1 MKRLTLNG
9 FGKNLL
15 ALLALAAIYVS
26 PLAILAQTKVS
37 MPKNRNSINK
47 DIEVGSKAAAEIER
61 TFPMVNDMAAERY
74 INEVGMRLANAI
86 PPEFQQRQF
95 NCRFKIVNASD
106 INAFA
111 LPACYLYVNRG
122 MIDAA
127 KNEGEMAGVMA
138 HEIAH
143 AMLRHGTAA
152 GPGILTQIGA
162 IGAIFGG
169 AILGGQAG
177 AQAGQVLAAGLIT
190 PYSRNFERQSDIVGA
205 QIMAR
210 AGYDPRDLANMFR
223 TIAGERQGGG
233 VPEWLSTHPDPGNR
247 FNDINKEA
255 SMLRVSPN
263 PIKITDGFQRTQA
276 YLRSLPPART
286 MAEIEKGAQSGQGS
300 GSGSGQPSPT
310 AGGTYQ
316 SNVPFPGSLRTYSN
330 GGLSVS
336 VPNNWRDF
344 AEQDQN
350 SVQLTFAPNGAYGD
364 NGITHGVLVGIQRGN
379 GGNLQ
384 QEFDAYV
391 KGILQGNNY
400 LQARTNYSNASL
412 NGRGGYTI
420 LLAGRSPITGRN
432 ELARV
437 YGTQT
442 RNGSLL
448 YLIMVVP
455 EEEASRYN
463 NAFNNIYRSL
473 RLRE

>member
-1 MKRLTLNG
+1 MKRLTQIG
-9 FGKNLL
+9 FGRNLL
-15 ALLALAAIYVS
+15 ALLTLSAIYIM
-26 PLAILAQTKVS
+26 PLAILGQTKVS
-37 MPKNRNSINK
+37 IPKNKTNINK
-47 DIEVGSKAAAEIER
+47 DLEIGQKTAAQVER
-61 TFPMVNDMAAERY
+61 TFPMINDMASENY
-74 INEVGMRLANAI
+74 INEVGNRLANAI
-86 PPEFQQRQF
+86 PPEYRRREF
-95 NCRFKIVNASD
+95 NCRFRIVNARD

-111 LPACYLYVNRG
+111 LPGCYLYVNRG

-143 AMLRHGTAA
+143 AMLRHGTAQ

-177 AQAGQVLAAGLIT
+177 AQAGQVLAAGLMT
-190 PYSRNFERQSDIVGA
+190 PYSRNFERQADTVGA
-205 QIMAR
+205 QTMAR

-247 FNDINKEA
+247 YNDINKES

-263 PIKITDGFQRTQA
+263 PIKITPGFQRTQQ

-286 MAEIEKGAQSGQGS
+286 MEEIEKGAQGQG
-300 GSGSGQPSPT
+300 GQNQPSPT

-316 SNVPFPGSLRTYSN
+316 PNVPFPSGLRTYSN
-330 GGLSVS
+330 GGLSVNI
-336 VPNNWRDF
+336 PGNWRDF
-344 AEQDQN
+344 PEQDQN
-350 SVQLTFAPNGAYGD
+350 SVQITFAPEGAYGN
-364 NGITHGVLVGIQRGN
+364 NGITHGALIGLQKGN
-379 GGNLQ
+379 GGNSQ

-391 KGILQGNNY
+391 KNILQGNSY
-400 LQARTNYSNASL
+400 LQARSNYSNASL
-412 NGRGGYTI
+412 NGRSGYTI
-420 LLAGRSPITGRN
+420 LLGGRSPITNRN
-432 ELARV
+432 ESVRI

-442 RNGSLL
+442 NNGSLF
-448 YLIMVVP
+448 YLVLVVP
-455 EEEASRYN
+455 EDQASGYN

-473 RLRE
+473 RLSER